1 MRKYKEFNKT
11 IKRTSLKTSKSS
23 ESFIKHLEKIYS
35 DLVSTPQ
42 FNDEEVF
49 FEESGVSFFHKET
62 KDELASLL
70 MTCLSLYINQTG
82 NKASHVIKNE
92 ELKTYAEAFE
102 SVSLGKHILLMKNS
116 LGITELTVRDEED
129 GKCV

>member
-1 MRKYKEFNKT
+1 MRKYKEFNIT

-49 FEESGVSFFHKET
+49 FEESGVSFF
-62 KDELASLL
+62 
-70 MTCLSLYINQTG
+70 
-82 NKASHVIKNE
+82 IKRQKMN
-92 ELKTYAEAFE
+92 
-102 SVSLGKHILLMKNS
+102 
-116 LGITELTVRDEED
+116 
-129 GKCV
+129 